1 MSIENKYDHFEEVA
15 NFQDIYRQMR
25 NAISEAKSNNQ
36 SKEELNAK
44 LQSIFGVT
52 PKPLEE
58 IREEPQKSKIIKK
71 PKRE

>member
-1 MSIENKYDHFEEVA
+1 
-15 NFQDIYRQMR
+15 MR